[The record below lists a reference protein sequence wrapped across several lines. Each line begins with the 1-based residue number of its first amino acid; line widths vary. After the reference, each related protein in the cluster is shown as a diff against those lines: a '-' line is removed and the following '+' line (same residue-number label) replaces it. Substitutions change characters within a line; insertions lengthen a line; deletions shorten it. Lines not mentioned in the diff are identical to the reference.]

1 MVEEKWQT
9 TQSTFYL
16 LVLCY
21 RNKTAFMLSQS
32 DFIQSPCRSAL
43 SPEHAVD
50 MGSQNSKKKK
60 KRNSREIGENMDICT
75 QTQG

>member
-1 MVEEKWQT
+1 
-9 TQSTFYL
+9 
-16 LVLCY
+16 
-21 RNKTAFMLSQS
+21 MLSQS